1 MSVKQFI
8 RKNFQSS
15 EYEINI
21 PNHVRRLR
29 KWQWCWGDTNKD
41 NLLTI
46 SDLEPYTEDKW
57 EIFDSKG
64 DGHCFYNTL
73 HRFLLE
79 NKLYDTQHQRTYERG
94 QNEGI
99 LYREKKRPNILEDG
113 TEGVKKLEP
122 PILYLRKKI
131 LKSIL
136 TKESYEYYE
145 KGEGKKLRSNGKDIK
160 EKYLQFMIN
169 KGFFTKNPKKY
180 EPRDIIT
187 GFNDAIK
194 SANLSGKKSKNTK
207 GWVNF
212 GQVAVVALVLEINI
226 IIWSV
231 PGKKWV
237 PFYAKTSRY
246 DEDEINNSDILRE
259 KPVCFMYFTGNH
271 YQNLVPKETL
281 VPKEIDKQRKLT
293 TKEKED
299 KATEALTQLE
309 QQEIDSNGK
318 FKRIPATYYTNEEK
332 IEWIWE
338 RLKSYNWDVKT
349 FVDKYGKIN
358 DDEWVCN
365 ICKSINQN
373 GYNICIACGK
383 EKNNGDG
390 EEKNNGDGEEKNNG
404 DISKLTEAEQ
414 MRLAIKLSLID
425 KEGYKKN
432 EEDDGWKDAI
442 TEFTTKEKNTDGTQ
456 IERNVNWNKKL
467 KEVLTSLLTKQ
478 VDGNGY
484 CMLNA
489 INALTDN
496 KLNINA
502 LTGYKNSDKYKNSN
516 KYLAHLTEKGL
527 KKRLNKWAIKLDKER
542 VKKTKGDIIYDKEL
556 FQNDLKDVSNLGN
569 FWLPQI
575 ARKLNIR
582 IIVFVRAHNTVN
594 YSYRVEEYPDKDTD
608 DEWKYNKT
616 YLLLNTAHYWPL
628 KSSSDELDSSGELD
642 DEVLT
647 GMKNEW
653 TKQ

>member
-15 EYEINI
+15 EYKKNI
-21 PNHVRRLR
+21 PNHVLRLR

-41 NLLTI
+41 NLLTM
-46 SDLEPYTEDKW
+46 SDLEPFSEDKW
-57 EIFDSKG
+57 EIIDSEG

-94 QNEGI
+94 QKEGI
-99 LYREKKRPNILEDG
+99 LDREEMRENILTNDK
-113 TEGVKKLEP
+113 EGEKKLEP

-136 TKESYEYYE
+136 KKKNYEFYK
-145 KGEGKKLRSNGKDIK
+145 KGEGEELSSNGKDIK
-160 EKYLQFMIN
+160 KKYLPIMKN
-169 KGFFTKNPKKY
+169 KGFFIKKTRKN

-194 SANLSGKKSKNTK
+194 AANLSGKKSEGTE

-237 PFYAKTSRY
+237 AFYAKTSPY

-293 TKEKED
+293 TKEKKD
-299 KATEALTQLE
+299 KAKEALKKLE
-309 QQEIDSNGK
+309 QKEIDSNGK
-318 FKRIPATYYTNEEK
+318 FKRIPATKTDEEK
-332 IEWIWE
+332 IKWIWE
-338 RLKSYNWDVKT
+338 RLKYRNWDVDK
-349 FVDKYGKIN
+349 FVDDYGQIN
-358 DDEWVCN
+358 DNEWVCETCKN
-365 ICKSINQN
+365 INDQ
-373 GYNICIACGK
+373 GYKKCPTCGTEK
-383 EKNNGDG
+383 ERGEEKNG
-390 EEKNNGDGEEKNNG
+390 EEKNNGDGEEKYNS
-404 DISKLTEAEQ
+404 DIINLTEAE
-414 MRLAIKLSLID
+414 KLSLAI
-425 KEGYKKN
+425 ERSLSNEGGYKKN

-467 KEVLTSLLTKQ
+467 KEVLKDLLTKE
-478 VDGNGY
+478 VVGNGY

-502 LTGYKNSDKYKNSN
+502 LTDYKNSDKYKNSR
-516 KYLAHLTEKGL
+516 KYLAHLSENGL
-527 KKRLNKWAIKLDKER
+527 KRRLNKWAIKLDEER
-542 VKKTKGDIIYDKEL
+542 VKKNEGDIIYDI
-556 FQNDLKDVSNLGN
+556 FQNDLKKGVSNLGN

-582 IIVFVRAHNTVN
+582 IIVFARAHNTDY

-608 DEWKYNKT
+608 EIWEYNKT

-628 KSSSDELDSSGELD
+628 KSSSDKLD

-647 GMKNEW
+647 VMKKKW
-653 TKQ
+653 LKQ